1 MAAARTSRVFND
13 EKPLQRSSSK
23 VDAIRRGTLRISG
36 PISTDT
42 EIEDDVLA
50 PDRSSVSLR
59 IHEAV
64 TEKRSQLLR
73 DASPEPATAS
83 DVEGQNQQAADSLE
97 PPRQRDRNSV
107 ALRDT
112 TYSNGYASTYS
123 HPYSMSADLNSVRV
137 SPKDDAKRGS
147 GRKAKGGSFRAAVR
161 RLFGR
166 KPKPVQSTPTRH
178 GYHRSDPG
186 ALLRPSQ
193 TPQPSS
199 TPQRS
204 FSMPIR
210 DITPS
215 VALQSHS
222 PAVQFPHSK
231 ELKPLNLRPTIR
243 QHSPRRRAT
252 LGSTAPKGDNSTSLP
267 KSFDDPFWDSIVPV
281 EERDIGLAVTSGSN
295 PKRRSRSAGALRDAS
310 RVQVESSGRR
320 RSEEIRYWRASTDG
334 RPMSGESRYSGIAFG
349 ASGPERKVNSMHYRD
364 ASDGHAQP
372 ASPRHGRIFD
382 FRPMNEAEIEEA
394 GQNSPDNGSGHK
406 SAIGT
411 PVPEVPEDNNRTLS
425 QEPMDVS
432 GSGKRQRQNLEEG
445 STEWAQSQSPSLHN
459 FYDESSQDAASPRG
473 SGPGSGTP
481 NLASPNFKGHG
492 QTPKLDP
499 APTLIT
505 SMPRG
510 RPKSNAPGGSP
521 FSGKH
526 DVSRVDDTVA
536 YQEEVHR
543 TPEKTNEQFGHSY
556 AEDYI
561 GLIHRQ
567 LPPEMPSPLSPGTS
581 TTFEAISNVLAH
593 ERAARKELER
603 LVYELKREVAEL
615 RSTLE
620 RRTRLSAYG
629 DRSAHDEMRTY
640 RSHSSETM
648 DARKTLDRLEGYGR
662 HDDQRVTVI
671 RSRFSGF
678 DSVDDSNGGT
688 ADEDDRADDNDDDDD
703 TRGQPASSGQE
714 EQTREELEP
723 IHHRSLSAPSTDIES
738 PSSEAFETPREEA
751 SGYAYAYDADDD
763 DVSRKPMHSVGARVP
778 VVVGGMF

>member
-1 MAAARTSRVFND
+1 MAAARASRVFGD

-23 VDAIRRGTLRISG
+23 ADAIRRGTLRISG

-42 EIEDDVLA
+42 DFEEDGQT

-59 IHEAV
+59 VHEAI

-73 DASPEPATAS
+73 DASPEVTTAP

-97 PPRQRDRNSV
+97 PPRQRDQNSV

-123 HPYSMSADLNSVRV
+123 HPYSMNTDPNSVRV
-137 SPKDDAKRGS
+137 SPKDDAKTDS

-186 ALLRPSQ
+186 ALLRPAQ

-231 ELKPLNLRPTIR
+231 ELKPLDLRPTIR

-252 LGSTAPKGDNSTSLP
+252 LGSTAPKRDNSTSLP

-295 PKRRSRSAGALRDAS
+295 PKRRSRSAGALRDIS

-349 ASGPERKVNSMHYRD
+349 SNGPERKVNRMHYRD
-364 ASDGHAQP
+364 ASDEHAQP
-372 ASPRHGRIFD
+372 ASPRHGRIFN
-382 FRPMNEAEIEEA
+382 FRPMNEEIEEV
-394 GQNSPDNGSGHK
+394 GQHSPDNGSGHK
-406 SAIGT
+406 SVIRT
-411 PVPEVPEDNNRTLS
+411 SVPEGPEDDNSLLP
-425 QEPMDVS
+425 QESTDVS
-432 GSGKRQRQNLEEG
+432 STKQMQRQTLEEG
-445 STEWAQSQSPSLHN
+445 SSEWTRSQSPSLHN

-473 SGPGSGTP
+473 SGQRSGAP
-481 NLASPNFKGHG
+481 NVPSPNSKGHG

-505 SMPRG
+505 SI
-510 RPKSNAPGGSP
+510 PGGRLKNNAQEGGH
-521 FSGKH
+521 FSGKN
-526 DVSRVDDTVA
+526 DVPRLDDTA
-536 YQEEVHR
+536 TYQQDVHR
-543 TPEKTNEQFGHSY
+543 TPEKTNEKFGQSY

-561 GLIHRQ
+561 GLINRQ

-603 LVYELKREVAEL
+603 LVYDLKREVAEL
-615 RSTLE
+615 RSMME

-629 DRSAHDEMRTY
+629 ERNTHDEMRTY

-688 ADEDDRADDNDDDDD
+688 ADEDDRADDNDGDDD
-703 TRGQPASSGQE
+703 TRGPPTSSGQE
-714 EQTREELEP
+714 EQTREGVEQI
-723 IHHRSLSAPSTDIES
+723 IHHRSQSAPSTDMES